1 MILVLAGT
9 QDGKELTKALLDNN
23 YQVMASVTSDY
34 GKKLLESENL
44 IINDHPLDLLELE
57 KTIQDNH
64 INLIVD
70 ASHPYAVNISKNA
83 MQICKNLH
91 IQYIR
96 YERATI
102 DLPDYDKIFFAENY
116 QVAANL
122 ASEFGKN
129 IFLTTGSR
137 MLHLFINEATL
148 KNHTIIARVL
158 PDTKVIEECTNLGF
172 TPKTLIA
179 MQGPFS
185 HELNV
190 ELYKKYHANVII
202 TKDSGSIG
210 GTDTKIT
217 AAMALDLPIIIID
230 RPKLE
235 YKFLA
240 TNFDEVLSFVKT
252 CR

>member
-9 QDGKELTKALLDNN
+9 QDGRELTKELLDNN
-23 YQVMASVTSDY
+23 YQIMASVTSDY

-91 IQYIR
+91 IKYIR

-102 DLPDYDKIFFAENY
+102 ELPDYDKIFFAENY
-116 QVAANL
+116 QAAANL
-122 ASEFGKN
+122 ASKFGKN

-137 MLHLFINEATL
+137 MLHVFINEATL

-158 PDTKVIEECTNLGF
+158 PDAKVIEECTNLGF

-190 ELYKKYHANVII
+190 ELYKKYDANIII
-202 TKDSGSIG
+202 TKNSGSIG

-217 AAMALDLPIIIID
+217 AAMALDLPIIVIN

-235 YKFLA
+235 YKFFA

>member
-9 QDGKELTKALLDNN
+9 QDGRELTKALLDNK

-34 GKKLLESENL
+34 GKKLLEYDNL
-44 IINDHPLDLLELE
+44 TINDHPLDLLELE
-57 KTIQDNH
+57 KTIQDND

-83 MQICKNLH
+83 MQICENLN
-91 IQYIR
+91 IKYIR
-96 YERATI
+96 YERSTI

-116 QVAANL
+116 QEAASL
-122 ASEFGKN
+122 ASKFGKN

-137 MLHLFINEATL
+137 MLHVFINEAVL

-158 PDTKVIEECTNLGF
+158 PDAKVIEECTKLGF

-185 HELNV
+185 HELNI
-190 ELYKKYHANVII
+190 ELYKKYDANIII
-202 TKDSGSIG
+202 TKNSGSIG

-217 AAMALDLPIIIID
+217 AAMALDLPIIVID

-235 YKFLA
+235 YKFL
-240 TNFDEVLSFVKT
+240 TTSFDEVLSLVKT

>member
-9 QDGKELTKALLDNN
+9 QDGRELTKMLLDNN

-34 GKKLLESENL
+34 GKKLLQAENL
-44 IINDHPLDLLELE
+44 LINDHPLDLLELE
-57 KTIQDNH
+57 KTINDNH

-83 MQICKNLH
+83 IQLCKTLH
-91 IQYIR
+91 INYIR
-96 YERATI
+96 YERANVE
-102 DLPDYDKIFFAENY
+102 LPNYDKIFFAENY
-116 QVAANL
+116 QIAANL
-122 ASEFGKN
+122 ASNFGGN

-137 MLHLFINEATL
+137 MLHIFVNDPAL

-158 PDTKVIEECTNLGF
+158 PEAKVMEECMNLGF

-190 ELYKKYHANVII
+190 ELYKKYDANVII
-202 TKDSGSIG
+202 TKNSGSIG

-217 AAMALDLPIIIID
+217 AAMTLGLPIVIID
-230 RPKLE
+230 RPKLKYE
-235 YKFLA
+235 LLA
-240 TNFDEVLSFVKT
+240 TDFDEVLSLVKNM
-252 CR
+252 

>member
-9 QDGKELTKALLDNN
+9 QDGRELTKKLLDNN
-23 YQVMASVTSDY
+23 YQVMASVTSNY
-34 GKKLLESENL
+34 GKKLLQAENL
-44 IINDHPLDLLELE
+44 LINDHPLDLLELE
-57 KTIQDNH
+57 KTINDNH

-83 MQICKNLH
+83 IQLCEALH
-91 IQYIR
+91 INYIR
-96 YERATI
+96 YERANVE
-102 DLPDYDKIFFAENY
+102 LPDYDKIFFAENY

-122 ASEFGKN
+122 ASNFGEN

-137 MLHLFINEATL
+137 MLHVFVNDPAL

-158 PDTKVIEECTNLGF
+158 PEAKVIEECTNMGF

-190 ELYKKYHANVII
+190 ELYKKYDANVII
-202 TKDSGSIG
+202 TKNSGSIG

-217 AAMALDLPIIIID
+217 AAMTLGLPIVIID

-235 YKFLA
+235 YELLA
-240 TNFDEVLSFVKT
+240 TNFDEVLFLVKNM
-252 CR
+252 